1 MRNVLA
7 FLAAV
12 VVTVVAVGWFL
23 DWYKV
28 HSLPAPAGHRHLTID
43 INTVKIGADLH
54 KGEQN
59 LQKMLENSGKPQ
71 AIGSAKAPPAEAD
84 KKGPAKGARAEHP
97 EGATARTD
105 GKTTGGQ
112 EESEARPQR

>member
-12 VVTVVAVGWFL
+12 AVTVVAVGWYL

-71 AIGSAKAPPAEAD
+71 AIGSAQAPPAGTD
-84 KKGPAKGARAEHP
+84 TKGPGPGARADHP
-97 EGATARTD
+97 EGATARKGARTA
-105 GKTTGGQ
+105 GGQ
-112 EESEARPQR
+112 EDSEARPQR

>member
-12 VVTVVAVGWFL
+12 VVTVVAVGWYL
-23 DWYKV
+23 DWYRV
-28 HSLPAPAGHRHLTID
+28 HSLPAPAGHRQLTID

-59 LQKMLENSGKPQ
+59 LQKMLDNSGKPQ
-71 AIGSAKAPPAEAD
+71 AIGSAKAPPAGTD
-84 KKGPAKGARAEHP
+84 KKGPGARAEHP
-97 EGATARTD
+97 EGATARQGTR
-105 GKTTGGQ
+105 TAGGQ
-112 EESEARPQR
+112 EDSEARPPR

>member
-1 MRNVLA
+1 MIRNLLA

-12 VVTVVAVGWFL
+12 VVTVVAVGWYL

-28 HSLPAPAGHRHLTID
+28 HNLPAPAGHRHLTID
-43 INTVKIGADLH
+43 INTVKIGEDLH

-59 LQKMLENSGKPQ
+59 LQKMLDSSGKPQ

-84 KKGPAKGARAEHP
+84 RKGKD
-97 EGATARTD
+97 ATAERPKVAARKD
-105 GKTTGGQ
+105 PKTAGGQ
-112 EESEARPQR
+112 EDSEARPHR